1 MSNGSISDPVALSDL
16 MALQSEL
23 KNEVSALLDKL
34 MQTDMEVAF
43 DLKEKEDTGTGS
55 TAI

>member
-34 MQTDMEVAF
+34 MQTDMDVVF
-43 DLKEKEDTGTGS
+43 DLKKKEGAGTGA